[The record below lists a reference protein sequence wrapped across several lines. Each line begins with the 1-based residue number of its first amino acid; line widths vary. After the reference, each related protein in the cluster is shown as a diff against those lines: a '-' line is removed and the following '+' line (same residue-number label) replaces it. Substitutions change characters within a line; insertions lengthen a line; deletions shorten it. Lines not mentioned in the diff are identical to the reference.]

1 MQIFEVKKYCVA
13 YRCDEWTDWS
23 LVIRICA
30 CAKNNA
36 FEKFDK
42 SNTGLQF
49 DIPKCCDEIPK
60 IKECSKY
67 GQKILE
73 RSKVKCLSG
82 NDSKHYNNITFNKN
96 HNHILANSPFRESV
110 TLADGDNFCIG
121 PTWNNDG
128 EWKTLQVEMDLYVC
142 PRPPCNNRTPCLR
155 LSYFFLH
162 LLFWYIRNL
171 LLC

>member
-1 MQIFEVKKYCVA
+1 MIK
-13 YRCDEWTDWS
+13 
-23 LVIRICA
+23 ICA
-30 CAKNNA
+30 CVKNSA
-36 FEKFDK
+36 FEKYNQTK
-42 SNTGLQF
+42 TGLQF
-49 DIPKCCDEIPK
+49 EIPKCCDEIPK
-60 IKECSKY
+60 IKGCSKG

-110 TLADGDNFCIG
+110 TLTDGDNICIG

-142 PRPPCNNRTPCLR
+142 PPVVLCNNQTPCLR
-155 LSYFFLH
+155 FVLFFPCQS
-162 LLFWYIRNL
+162 FWYIHNL
-171 LLC
+171 LC